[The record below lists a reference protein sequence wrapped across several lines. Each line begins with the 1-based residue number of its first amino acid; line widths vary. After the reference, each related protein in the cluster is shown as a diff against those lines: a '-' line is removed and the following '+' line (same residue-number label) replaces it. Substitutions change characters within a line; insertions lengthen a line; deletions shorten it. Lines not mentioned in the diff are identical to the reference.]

1 MKWNLEHVS
10 SLYARARAVPR
21 TAPAPVAVT
30 IPAEIVAEAPED
42 DVRTETESCRFTSVR
57 KTTFEGEE
65 EHGESN

>member
-1 MKWNLEHVS
+1 MKWNLQHVS

-30 IPAEIVAEAPED
+30 IPSEIVAEAPAAEVEPVVID
-42 DVRTETESCRFTSVR
+42 EVES
-57 KTTFEGEE
+57 EE